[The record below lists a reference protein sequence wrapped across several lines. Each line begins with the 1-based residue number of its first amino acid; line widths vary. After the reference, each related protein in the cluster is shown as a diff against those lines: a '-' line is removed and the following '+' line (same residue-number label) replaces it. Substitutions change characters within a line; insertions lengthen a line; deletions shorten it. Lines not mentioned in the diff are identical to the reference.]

1 MRIAFCCSEMTG
13 YMAACCK
20 QLAQYPTVEL
30 TVLMGKSGTF
40 VPYEFHHNFTAGL
53 KVVTLDPEA
62 FRDTAALQKAVTPL
76 KPDIVCMDGWNP
88 PGYQGLPFV
97 PALSSAR
104 FILCVDN
111 PRKDTWR
118 QKLGRLK
125 LGRFLDRMDCV
136 VVPGERAW
144 QLTRLLKIAPSK
156 VRRCLYA
163 IDLDLFSPVYEK
175 RKAKVW
181 PSRFVYVGIYNAI
194 KGIDILLQAYREYR
208 KSVPDPWPLTCCG
221 RGEMSPLVSA
231 EPGVEDRGFVQ
242 PSDLP
247 AILADSGVFVITSRM
262 DHWPLA
268 LVEAAAAG
276 LPLLSTDTCGST
288 VEVLRHSFNGIVAPS
303 EDIPAIA
310 AGFRWLHRHYADL
323 PEMGLRSRTLA
334 APYSSQLWAKQWV
347 EIFEDLLTSE

>member
-1 MRIAFCCSEMTG
+1 MKIAFFCSEMTG
-13 YMAACCK
+13 YMAACCRDLVK
-20 QLAQYPTVEL
+20 YPNVDMTVI
-30 TVLMGKSGTF
+30 TSTPGSI
-40 VPYEFHHNFTAGL
+40 VPYAFDQNLNRGL
-53 KVVTLDPEA
+53 STIVLDRA
-62 FRDTAALQKAVTPL
+62 RFDTCGSLVKAIDGM

-88 PGYQGLPFV
+88 PGYQGFPFDRSL
-97 PALSSAR
+97 ASAK

-125 LGRFLDRMDCV
+125 VGRFLDRMDRV
-136 VVPGERAW
+136 IVPGERAW
-144 QLTRLLKIAPSK
+144 QLTRLLKIAPAK

-175 RKAKVW
+175 RKADAW
-181 PSRFVYVGIYNAI
+181 PRRFVYVGIYNAI
-194 KGIDILLQAYREYR
+194 KGVDILLKAYREYR

-221 RGEMSPLVSA
+221 RGEMGNLVSA
-231 EPGVEDRGFVQ
+231 EEGVEDRGFVQ
-242 PSDLP
+242 PADLP
-247 AILADSGVFVITSRM
+247 AVLADSGAFAIASRM

-276 LPLLSTDTCGST
+276 LPVLATDTCGST
-288 VEVLRHSFNGIVAPS
+288 VEVLRHSFNGVLAPS

-310 AGFRWLHRHYADL
+310 AGFRWLHRHYEEL

-334 APYSSQLWAKQWV
+334 APYSSRLWAKQWF
-347 EIFEDLLTSE
+347 EIFEELLKA